1 MEVRGLAFPTSLRLE
16 SHSGLTLPR
25 HKLPELGGHQ
35 GGGAVWSA
43 GQGGGTWGGTP
54 DYSSEV
60 SEGGVE
66 SSSLGEE
73 NLAPERGKS

>member
-16 SHSGLTLPR
+16 SHSGLTLPG

-35 GGGAVWSA
+35 GGGAVWGA
-43 GQGGGTWGGTP
+43 GQGGSTWGRTP

-73 NLAPERGKS
+73 NLAPERDKS

>member
-16 SHSGLTLPR
+16 TQFGLTLPG
-25 HKLPELGGHQ
+25 HKLPELAGHQ
-35 GGGAVWSA
+35 GGAAVWGA
-43 GQGGGTWGGTP
+43 GQGGGARGGTP
-54 DYSSEV
+54 DYRSKI

-73 NLAPERGKS
+73 NLAPEKGKS